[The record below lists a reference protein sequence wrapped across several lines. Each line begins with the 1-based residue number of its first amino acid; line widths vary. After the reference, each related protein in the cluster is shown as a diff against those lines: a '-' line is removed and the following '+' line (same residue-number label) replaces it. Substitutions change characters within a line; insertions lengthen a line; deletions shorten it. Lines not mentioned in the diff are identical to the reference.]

1 MAKSN
6 FIILG
11 VVVTMCIGLISFNS
25 IRVIEIKKWEI
36 PEVRFPIDNPLSN
49 ESVEL
54 GAALFSERL
63 FSKDTS
69 ISCQTCHATNKA
81 LTDQLPVGEGVFGR
95 QVTRNTPTLNNIG
108 LHPYFMK
115 DGKFETLEDQ
125 VLGPLKDH
133 REFNIEPD
141 ELLSRLKTVSY
152 LNDMSIKAYGT
163 ELTMNIIQK
172 AIANFERILVSKDA
186 PFDAYMQGDK
196 TAISESAING
206 YRLFKS
212 EELNCIQCHDG
223 FDFTNY
229 SFQNNGTYEVYVDSG
244 RAFITKNTMD
254 IGKFKVPTLRNINL
268 TYPYMHNGSFQ
279 SLDAVITHYE
289 SGGKKSKNKS
299 HLIGGFELTTLE
311 RQNIIDFLSSLTEY
325 RFLQMDEE

>member
-1 MAKSN
+1 MSKSS

-11 VVVTMCIGLISFNS
+11 LLISMCIGLASFNTNQ
-25 IRVIEIKKWEI
+25 IGELKKWEI
-36 PEVRFPIDNPLSN
+36 PEVQFPNDNPLSN
-49 ESVEL
+49 ESIQL

-69 ISCQTCHATNKA
+69 ISCQTCHATNMA

-95 QVTRNTPTLNNIG
+95 HVTRNTPTLNNIG

-133 REFNIEPD
+133 REFDIEPN
-141 ELLSRLKTVSY
+141 ELLMRLKSVPY
-152 LNDMSIKAYGT
+152 LNDMSMQAYGSD
-163 ELTMNIIQK
+163 LTIEIIQK
-172 AIANFERILVSKDA
+172 AIANFERILVSKDT

-212 EELNCIQCHDG
+212 EKLNCIKCHSG
-223 FDFTNY
+223 FDFTDY
-229 SFQNNGTYEVYVDSG
+229 SFQNNGTYKVYVDSG
-244 RAFITKNTMD
+244 RAFMTKNRDD
-254 IGKFKVPTLRNINL
+254 IGKFKVPSLRNLDL
-268 TYPYMHNGSFQ
+268 TFPYMHNGSFE
-279 SLDAVITHYE
+279 SLESVIKHYE
-289 SGGKKSKNKS
+289 AGGKSSPTKSS
-299 HLIGGFELTTLE
+299 LINGFELTDIE
-311 RQNIIDFLSSLTEY
+311 RQNILDFLSSLTEY
-325 RFLQMDEE
+325 RLLDMND